1 MGIRA
6 DESPGMH
13 TWLLRHRARLRLIYG
28 LSAPPASA
36 PEVREEEPQREPAG
50 EPRQRVRRLRGAKR
64 RPAPGT
70 LQRRSSYVLLAPM
83 PRKSA

>member
-1 MGIRA
+1 
-6 DESPGMH
+6 MH

-28 LSAPPASA
+28 LPAATKPAAEAPVDEHQA
-36 PEVREEEPQREPAG
+36 EQEPPQ
-50 EPRQRVRRLRGAKR
+50 PRAEGKRSFQRLRRAKH

-70 LQRRSSYVLLAPM
+70 LQRKRSYVLLAPM